1 MLWKAIFTYNATMAT
16 STIPSDADVLRHLVV
31 PETDQMNP
39 AAARAILQF
48 RFDKEATKV
57 IRRLLQKNNRGA
69 ISAEERITLE
79 RFLRV
84 GKVLD
89 LLQAKARLAL
99 KQAGLD

>member
-1 MLWKAIFTYNATMAT
+1 MAS
-16 STIPSDADVLRHLVV
+16 STVPSDADVLRHLVL
-31 PETDQMNP
+31 PDMDKMDP

-48 RFDKEATKV
+48 RFDKEATKA

-79 RFLRV
+79 RYLRV
-84 GKVLD
+84 GKVID
-89 LLQAKARLAL
+89 LFQAKARLSL